1 MKGIIFDLDGTM
13 VDNMMI
19 HHRAWQQKLKELGM
33 VLSLSEVMLKVHGVN
48 EEILERLFG
57 DKFTPEQRIV
67 FSREKEA
74 EYRNIFKPNTTVKP
88 MCFFHK
94 LQAVKSYLSIPSF
107 SCRIHQ
113 RLKNSS
119 SCSDLSE

>member
-1 MKGIIFDLDGTM
+1 M

-19 HHRAWQQKLKELGM
+19 HHLAWQRKLKELGM

-74 EYRNIFKPNTTVKP
+74 EYRNIFKPEL
-88 MCFFHK
+88 K
-94 LQAVKSYLSIPSF
+94 LISGLQDF
-107 SCRIHQ
+107 
-113 RLKNSS
+113 
-119 SCSDLSE
+119 